1 MKNTAEIDK
10 AKLNLETAQVAWTE
24 LQRFFAQGSV
34 IHVTE
39 SLDLIDVAFCI
50 AQDDS
55 QTIRNWMNKKMVSP
69 VCNAQ
74 AKRWLAEDAWLWSV
88 VVRPLILV
96 QEIKQTSTSQGP
108 AD

>member
-1 MKNTAEIDK
+1 MNELSEIEK

-34 IHVTE
+34 IWVDE
-39 SLDLIDVAFCI
+39 SLDLIEVAFCI

-55 QTIRNWMNKKMVSP
+55 AKILAWMEKGLVAQVEDK
-69 VCNAQ
+69 Q
-74 AKRWLAEDAWLWSV
+74 AKRWLSEDVWLWSV

-96 QEIKQTSTSQGP
+96 QHITESNP
-108 AD
+108 

>member
-1 MKNTAEIDK
+1 MNDASKIQK

-34 IHVTE
+34 IWVDA
-39 SLDLIDVAFCI
+39 SLDMVEVAHSI

-55 QTIRNWMNKKMVSP
+55 ETIRAWMEKNLLAQVRDD
-69 VCNAQ
+69 Q
-74 AKRWLAEDAWLWSV
+74 AKRWLSEDTWLWSV

-96 QEIKQTSTSQGP
+96 QQI
-108 AD
+108 ADSKS

>member
-1 MKNTAEIDK
+1 MNDSAEIDK
-10 AKLNLETAQVAWTE
+10 AKLNLETAQVAWTD

-34 IHVTE
+34 IWVDET
-39 SLDLIDVAFCI
+39 LDMIGVAHCI

-55 QTIRNWMNKKMVSP
+55 RVIKGWMDKKRLAP
-69 VCNAQ
+69 VRDEQ

-96 QEIKQTSTSQGP
+96 QKITDERS
-108 AD
+108 

>member
-1 MKNTAEIDK
+1 MNDAAKTEK

-34 IHVTE
+34 IWVDE
-39 SLDLIDVAFCI
+39 SLDMIEVAHSI

-55 QTIRNWMNKKMVSP
+55 DAIKNWMDKKQVSQ
-69 VCNAQ
+69 VQDKQ
-74 AKRWLAEDAWLWSV
+74 AKRWLAEDIWLWSV

-96 QEIKQTSTSQGP
+96 QEITLSRS
-108 AD
+108 